1 MAEHDLSTLLR
12 HMAPHLHSATYVY
25 CCVAD
30 GPLPPEL
37 APICTFRE
45 DEGLTLILEKAQAER
60 AGLPFTFESRR
71 ITLTVNSALEAV
83 GFLAAVAARL
93 AAAGISCNAVAG
105 YHHDH
110 LFVPAARG
118 DEALA
123 VLAAAAAGG

>member
-1 MAEHDLSTLLR
+1 MPVHDLDTLLR
-12 HMAPHLHSATYVY
+12 HMAPHLHSPTYVY

-30 GPLPPEL
+30 GPIPPGL
-37 APICTFRE
+37 DPVCTVRE
-45 DEGLTLILEKAQAER
+45 DEGLTLILEKDQAER
-60 AGLPFTFESRR
+60 TGLPFTFESRR

-83 GFLAAVAARL
+83 GFLAAVSARL

-110 LFVPAARG
+110 LFVPAARA

-123 VLAAAAAGG
+123 VLVGSGG